1 MPQSLSQIYLHLIFS
16 TKAREP
22 FLADDG
28 IRTEMHAYLATVM
41 KEYDSPALVVGG
53 TADHVHI
60 LSMLSRTQTVA
71 KIVAEA
77 KRNSSK
83 WIKTKGGGLAGFQW
97 QNGYGAFSVSAS
109 KVDEVH
115 HYIVNQM
122 KHHQKVSFQEE
133 YRLFLRKHGV
143 EFDERYV
150 WD

>member
-1 MPQSLSQIYLHLIFS
+1 MPQSLAQIYLHIIFS

-22 FLADDG
+22 FVADDG
-28 IRTEMHAYLATVM
+28 IRKEMHAYLASIM
-41 KEYDSPALVVGG
+41 KEYDSPALIVGG

-60 LSMLSRTQTVA
+60 LSMLSRTQTIA
-71 KIVAEA
+71 TIVGEA

-83 WIKTKGGGLAGFQW
+83 WIKTKGGDLGKFQW

-109 KVDEVH
+109 KVGEVRN
-115 HYIVNQM
+115 YIANQM
-122 KHHQKVSFQEE
+122 KHHQKFSFQEE
-133 YRLFLRKHGV
+133 YRIFLRKHGV